1 VYSVRDIILAII
13 EEEGFGFSLCPV
25 DLPWAEGV
33 VMALIIPME
42 KSEKVIE
49 FYTHEDNIV
58 CAHEKTKHNNGT
70 VGNAKTIKFNF
81 VHPDT
86 TEDLRQYLEEN
97 CYKRHTTIE
106 FEDNW
111 DLNYTF
117 SEVV

>member
-1 VYSVRDIILAII
+1 MYGVRDIILAII
-13 EEEGFGFSLCPV
+13 EEEGFGYSLCPV
-25 DLPWAEGV
+25 NLPWAEGV

-49 FYTHEDNIV
+49 FYNHDDSII
-58 CAHEKTKHNNGT
+58 CAHEKTKHYNGR
-70 VGNAKTIKFNF
+70 VSDNKLVKFNL
-81 VHPDT
+81 VHPST
-86 TEDLRQYLEEN
+86 TEDLRQYLEGV

-111 DLNYTF
+111 DLNYTY